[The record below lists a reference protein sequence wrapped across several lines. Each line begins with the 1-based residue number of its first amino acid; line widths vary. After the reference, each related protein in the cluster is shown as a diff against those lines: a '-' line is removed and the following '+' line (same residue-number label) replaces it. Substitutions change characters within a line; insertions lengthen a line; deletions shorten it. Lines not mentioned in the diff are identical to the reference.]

1 MRKQIIIPFHDSMK
15 NAIIEGKKICTNR
28 NKKYGNTGDY
38 FILNGN
44 MYRLTL
50 VLRGTL
56 EEVASNYYKDE
67 GFLSREDFVSM
78 WNTLHPILGYVP
90 TKKVY
95 THWFREEVITENSIP
110 QPRKKQVFTEKEVN
124 K

>member
-1 MRKQIIIPFHDSMK
+1 MRKRIIIPFHETMQK
-15 NAIIEGKKICTNR
+15 AIIEGNKTCTSR
-28 NKKYGNTGDY
+28 NKKYGNPEDY
-38 FILNGN
+38 FILGENI
-44 MYRLTL
+44 YRLTL
-50 VLRGTL
+50 VLRCTL

-67 GFLSREDFVSM
+67 GFISSEDFVSM
-78 WNTLHPILGYVP
+78 WNTLHPILGYVS

-95 THWFREEVITENSIP
+95 VHWFKEETVTENSIP